1 MSPERDSVTSASASW
16 TEPLRRRWE
25 ALPPARRQE
34 LDRVLRLLP
43 GNLGRWRGL
52 LQAGLT
58 HVRLTTGDR
67 RRVAIVGPPNAGKST
82 LYNRLI
88 LKKDDRAQV
97 GAQPGT
103 THVAQEGDVGLFALV
118 DTPGATASP
127 SAETGADVEE
137 PLARAMTAAH
147 NADILVIL
155 FDATQPM
162 GDLEKSLFDVLVG
175 LGRPSLVALNK
186 MDAVGEGRPKVHA
199 RAAQVLGLATE
210 DIIPISARTGAGL
223 ERMLLEIARRE
234 PEIVAALG
242 QALPAYRGTL
252 ARATINR
259 AASTAAA
266 IALTPLPMISFIP
279 LVGVQTALVLS
290 LAISSSIRSSPAPV
304 RALIGRI
311 SSVAR
316 PRTWAAR
323 ACTFGR
329 ASPTASILFKATR
342 DGRPSPTSTSKRDFS
357 RSPIGWVAS
366 NRITKT
372 SALWAAAIARAS
384 GSSLSALVAAEGEAV
399 APGVSTSANN
409 PTSPSWAT
417 RVVPGCAPTVA
428 RSSFLRIRRLYSVD
442 LPAFGGPTMATR
454 RRLPVVSRT
463 CVSPAC
469 SSPRQRPRF
478 PGSSRRTLSSSCRLA
493 GGKASHLRRSGSVQ
507 LADAEAAES
516 LS

>member
-1 MSPERDSVTSASASW
+1 VSHERVSVASASASW

-34 LDRVLRLLP
+34 LDNVLRLLP

-88 LKKDDRAQV
+88 LRQEDRATV

-103 THVAQEGDVGLFALV
+103 TRVAQEGDVGLFALV

-147 NADILVIL
+147 NADVLVIL

-162 GDLEKSLFDVLVG
+162 GNLEKLLFDVLVG

-186 MDAVGEGRPKVHA
+186 MDAVGEERAKIHA

-210 DIIPISARTGAGL
+210 EVLPISARTGAGL

-242 QALPAYRGTL
+242 QALPAYRGAL

-290 LAISSSIRSSPAPV
+290 LA
-304 RALIGRI
+304 RI
-311 SSVAR
+311 YGYQI
-316 PRTWAAR
+316 TLAR
-323 ACTFGR
+323 ARELIVTFG
-329 ASPTASILFKATR
+329 
-342 DGRPSPTSTSKRDFS
+342 
-357 RSPIGWVAS
+357 IG
-366 NRITKT
+366 
-372 SALWAAAIARAS
+372 L
-384 GSSLSALVAAEGEAV
+384 L
-399 APGVSTSANN
+399 
-409 PTSPSWAT
+409 
-417 RVVPGCAPTVA
+417 A
-428 RSSFLRIRRLYSVD
+428 RSLFYELIK
-442 LPAFGGPTMATR
+442 FGGPPGWLISAGVAAGATAALGYGAAAWFDR
-454 RRLPVVSRT
+454 GERLS
-463 CVSPAC
+463 
-469 SSPRQRPRF
+469 RQRLQGISNSVGTSIVGRMR
-478 PGSSRRTLSSSCRLA
+478 GKRRPKRAEMENEVRLA
-493 GGKASHLRRSGSVQ
+493 LEVGGGDGGETV
-507 LADAEAAES
+507 
-516 LS
+516 

>member
-1 MSPERDSVTSASASW
+1 VSHERDSVASASASW

-34 LDRVLRLLP
+34 LDKVLRLLP

-88 LKKDDRAQV
+88 LKKEDRATV

-103 THVAQEGDVGLFALV
+103 TRVAQEGDVGLFALV
-118 DTPGATASP
+118 DTPGATASH
-127 SAETGADVEE
+127 SAETSADIEE
-137 PLARAMTAAH
+137 PLARAMAAAH
-147 NADILVIL
+147 NADVLVIL

-186 MDAVGEGRPKVHA
+186 MDAVGEARPKVHA

-210 DIIPISARTGAGL
+210 EILPISARTGAGL

-242 QALPAYRGTL
+242 QALPAYRGML

-290 LAISSSIRSSPAPV
+290 LARIYGYQITLARARELIVTFGIGLLARSLFYELIKFGGPPGWLISAGVAAGATAALGYGAAAWFDRGERLSRQRLQGISSSVGTSIV
-304 RALIGRI
+304 GR
-311 SSVAR
+311 
-316 PRTWAAR
+316 
-323 ACTFGR
+323 
-329 ASPTASILFKATR
+329 
-342 DGRPSPTSTSKRDFS
+342 
-357 RSPIGWVAS
+357 
-366 NRITKT
+366 
-372 SALWAAAIARAS
+372 
-384 GSSLSALVAAEGEAV
+384 
-399 APGVSTSANN
+399 
-409 PTSPSWAT
+409 
-417 RVVPGCAPTVA
+417 
-428 RSSFLRIRRLYSVD
+428 LR
-442 LPAFGGPTMATR
+442 GR
-454 RRLPVVSRT
+454 RRPKRAEMENEV
-463 CVSPAC
+463 
-469 SSPRQRPRF
+469 RQV
-478 PGSSRRTLSSSCRLA
+478 LEV
-493 GGKASHLRRSGSVQ
+493 GGGDGGETV
-507 LADAEAAES
+507 
-516 LS
+516 